1 MRKLP
6 TEILVFRI
14 DPSTTSGEDYGDD
27 DLSNQPDNDDGGNSN
42 D

>member
-6 TEILVFRI
+6 AEILAFEINPIV
-14 DPSTTSGEDYGDD
+14 DNGDD
-27 DLSNQPDNDDGGNSN
+27 DLSNQPADVDSDSGNSN

>member
-14 DPSTTSGEDYGDD
+14 EPNYDSGDD
-27 DLSNQPDNDDGGNSN
+27 DLSNQPDDVDSDSGNSN